1 MIDGEEKLIQRAIGG
16 ESSAF
21 GRLYDEYQPRIYRFV
36 LVKVGHREEAE
47 DLTHQVFLKAW
58 QSIAAYEERGLPFSG
73 WLYQI
78 ARNQVIDHYRTK
90 RTHAPLDLLEDGLA
104 SEERIEQSLE
114 SALFMERIRKV
125 MSGLTPDQEDVLLMR
140 FVDDLPIRNVAKM
153 LGKSE
158 GAVKLLQY
166 RAIERLKELLDDNG

>member
-90 RTHAPLDLLEDGLA
+90 RTHASLDLLEDELA